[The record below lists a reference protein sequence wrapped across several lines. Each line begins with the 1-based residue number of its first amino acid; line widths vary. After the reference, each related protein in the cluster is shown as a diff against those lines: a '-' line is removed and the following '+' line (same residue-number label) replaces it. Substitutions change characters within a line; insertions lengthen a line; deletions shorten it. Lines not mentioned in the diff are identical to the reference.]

1 MLKLEKEGGDGKAAF
16 TMTNVKAL
24 LMDMVVGGTETTS
37 NTVEWAM
44 AELMRKPRLL
54 AKVREELNAVVGRDA
69 VVEEAHLPQLPYL
82 HAVLKESLRLHP
94 ALPLMVPHCPD
105 ADATV
110 AGYRVPAGRR
120 VLMVIFF
127 SYFFEIE
134 MQWIVSILQDCIYF
148 VNEL

>member
-1 MLKLEKEGGDGKAAF
+1 MREPPTPDFLEYMLKLEKEGGDGKA
-16 TMTNVKAL
+16 
-24 LMDMVVGGTETTS
+24 TS

-54 AKVREELNAVVGRDA
+54 AKVREELDAVVGRDA

-82 HAVLKESLRLHP
+82 HAVLKETLRLHP

-105 ADATV
+105 ADATI
-110 AGYRVPAGRR
+110 AGYRIPAGSR

-127 SYFFEIE
+127 LTFLKYRCTGLYLSYE
-134 MQWIVSILQDCIYF
+134 IVSIL
-148 VNEL
+148 